1 VDESWDHTA
10 DRWVEGALGRMPPD
24 SVLVSWWSYSTPL
37 WYAQLIEGQRPD
49 VTVIDDRT
57 RLDQNLGD
65 VTDVI
70 DAHFGSRPVFLIRDD
85 PLEAIQLASR
95 YELEYLE
102 GFDARGLTRVLGPRQ
117 AP

>member
-1 VDESWDHTA
+1 
-10 DRWVEGALGRMPPD
+10 
-24 SVLVSWWSYSTPL
+24 
-37 WYAQLIEGQRPD
+37 
-49 VTVIDDRT
+49 
-57 RLDQNLGD
+57 
-65 VTDVI
+65 VI

-102 GFDARGLTRVLGPRQ
+102 GFDARGLIRVLGPRQ